1 MAARQRTYRAA
12 KSFMLRKKRTA
23 LAGFPLFGLVDT
35 VRPPLKDAAVPKWL
49 PER

>member
-23 LAGFPLFGLVDT
+23 LARFRLAGLVDT